1 MIADAQAR
9 KRGRAMGSVR
19 RYLRQGFAM
28 LKGMAVTFR
37 YLFRPPITVMYPEQ
51 KRTAVQ
57 PRFKGRHWL
66 TLYEDGME
74 RCVGCELC
82 VIVCPSQAIYVK
94 AAENTPEH
102 QVSKGERYAE
112 DFQINELRC
121 IFCGLC
127 EEACP
132 TGAIVLGREYELASY
147 TRGSMIYTKSM
158 LTEPFPGSSGRDPKR
173 EV

>member
-1 MIADAQAR
+1 MTTAR
-9 KRGRAMGSVR
+9 V
-19 RYLRQGFAM
+19 YLRQTLAL

-37 YLFRPPITVMYPEQ
+37 YLFRPPITILYPEA
-51 KRTAVQ
+51 KRAAVQ

-82 VIVCPSQAIYVK
+82 VIVCPSQAIYVQ
-94 AAENTPEH
+94 AGENTPEH
-102 QVSKGERYAE
+102 QVSKGERYAA

-121 IFCGLC
+121 IFCGFC

-132 TGAIVLGREYELASY
+132 TGAIVLGREYELASF
-147 TRGSMIYTKSM
+147 TRDTMIYTKSM
-158 LTEPFPGSSGRDPKR
+158 LTEPYPGSSGRDPGR

>member
-1 MIADAQAR
+1 MATVGEAVRQAWAMV
-9 KRGRAMGSVR
+9 RGLGVTL
-19 RYLRQGFAM
+19 RYL
-28 LKGMAVTFR
+28 V
-37 YLFRPPITVMYPEQ
+37 RPPVTVVYPEA
-51 KRTAVQ
+51 KRDAVQ

-66 TLYEDGME
+66 TLYEDGLE

-82 VIVCPSQAIYVK
+82 VIVCPSQAIYVR

-102 QVSKGERYAE
+102 QVSKGERYAA

-121 IFCGLC
+121 IFCGFC

-132 TGAIVLGREYELASY
+132 TGAIVLGRDYELAGYS
-147 TRGSMIYTKSM
+147 REELIYTKEM
-158 LTEPFPGSSGRDPKR
+158 LTEPYPGASGRDPRR

>member
-1 MIADAQAR
+1 MSTVAAVWR
-9 KRGRAMGSVR
+9 SLRRGA
-19 RYLRQGFAM
+19 AM
-28 LKGMAVTFR
+28 LAGLGITFR
-37 YLFRPPITVMYPEQ
+37 YLFRRPITIPYPER
-51 KRTAVQ
+51 KRDAVQ
-57 PRFKGRHWL
+57 MRFKGRHWL

-82 VIVCPSQAIYVK
+82 VIVCPSQAIYVR

-102 QVSKGERYAE
+102 QVSKGERYAG

-121 IFCGLC
+121 IFCGFC

-132 TGAIVLGREYELASY
+132 TGAIVLGREYELAGT
-147 TRGSMIYTKSM
+147 TREALIYTKAM
-158 LTEPFPGSSGRDPKR
+158 LTEPYPGASGRDPAR

>member
-1 MIADAQAR
+1 MPGLVRQSIALL
-9 KRGRAMGSVR
+9 RG
-19 RYLRQGFAM
+19 L
-28 LKGMAVTFR
+28 LVTGR
-37 YLFRPPITVMYPEQ
+37 YLFRRPVTTQYPDE
-51 KRTAVQ
+51 KTKVEH
-57 PRFKGRHWL
+57 RFKGRHWL
-66 TLYEDGME
+66 TRYADDTE

-112 DFQINELRC
+112 DFQINMLRC
-121 IFCGLC
+121 IFCGFC

-132 TGAIVLGREYELASY
+132 TGAIVLGHEYELAGY
-147 TRGSMIYTKSM
+147 TRESMIYTKPM
-158 LTEPFPGSSGRDPKR
+158 LTEPYPGASGRDPAR